1 MDQRLR
7 APWEPWEAIPVALA
21 ALGSAVVAS
30 VIFAAA
36 LGGPGGSAL
45 LLTAITFQGALA
57 ACTVAWVGLRY
68 RGWVPALGLRS
79 DRATRDVANGAWS
92 GAVLFLAAAFV
103 VLPLIAVMW
112 RLLTGTEPP
121 AIDQPVVPVDPTPVQ
136 IVLAVLAVVVAAPVA
151 EEIFFRGFLF
161 GSLRGRLPFLPS
173 AAISAA
179 VFALFHVQPL
189 LVLVMVFVGVGFA
202 YLFERRGSLAASIAA
217 HGMFNLI
224 GFTVILMDRL

>member
-7 APWEPWEAIPVALA
+7 APWEPWEAIPVALG

-30 VIFAAA
+30 VVFAAV

-45 LLTAITFQGALA
+45 LLTAIAFQAALA
-57 ACTVAWVGLRY
+57 MCTLIWVGLRH
-68 RGWVPALGLRS
+68 RGWIPALRLRS
-79 DRATRDVANGAWS
+79 DRATKDVANGAWS
-92 GAVLFLAAAFV
+92 GAALFLAAAFA
-103 VLPLIAVMW
+103 VLPLISVIW
-112 RLLTGTEPP
+112 RVVTGSEPP
-121 AIDQPVVPVDPTPVQ
+121 AIDQPVIPVDPTPAQ
-136 IVLAVLAVVVAAPVA
+136 IVLALVAVVVAAPVA

-161 GSLRGRLPFLPS
+161 GSLRGRLSFLP
-173 AAISAA
+173 AAGISAV